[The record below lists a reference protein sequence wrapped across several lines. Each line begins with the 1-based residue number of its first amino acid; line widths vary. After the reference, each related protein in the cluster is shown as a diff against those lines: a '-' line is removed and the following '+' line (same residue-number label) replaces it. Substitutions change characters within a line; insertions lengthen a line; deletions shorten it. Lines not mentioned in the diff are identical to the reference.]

1 MVSYP
6 RYLPVA
12 PRQHASWCASPANQ
26 PAYACS
32 PVKRWLLA
40 MLRMPA
46 VPLRAFDR
54 LRARRPPRAGRD
66 AGTGALNR
74 TQELTLRESAAAFI
88 TLYGPGPKHA
98 RHRLRRHLYALPGS
112 RLHADQGQLGGL
124 LKLLLSH
131 CRHGRPDVWGG

>member
-26 PAYACS
+26 QAYACS

-54 LRARRPPRAGRD
+54 LRARRPPEGRPGRRNRRPQSNSGTDLKGKRRCFHHAVWPRQKAHHQAPPPSLRASWQPFTRRSGPIGRTFETFAFWLPARA
-66 AGTGALNR
+66 AGC
-74 TQELTLRESAAAFI
+74 
-88 TLYGPGPKHA
+88 
-98 RHRLRRHLYALPGS
+98 
-112 RLHADQGQLGGL
+112 LGG
-124 LKLLLSH
+124 
-131 CRHGRPDVWGG
+131 